1 MFIKVIRIQA
11 RAAVVFTDA
20 LCIHYE
26 PNERNKLRYAY
37 DLDESFCGNSL
48 QTASKLWSPIK
59 EDDEKS
65 ELNVS
70 SVSILVSAID

>member
-26 PNERNKLRYAY
+26 PNERNKGRYAY
-37 DLDESFCGNSL
+37 DLGESFCGNSL
-48 QTASKLWSPIK
+48 QTASKSWSPIK